1 MNWDAIGAIGEIV
14 GAAAVVVSLIY
25 LATQIRQNNSQV
37 AEQVRALKLQAY
49 DASATHFS
57 GFRLAIARSPQ
68 LASLWRR
75 AKESF
80 VDLAPD
86 EQAQIN
92 ELLIELFYSYEN
104 MLQRKRQ
111 GVIDDDLWEVVEQN
125 IDAWVSNSG
134 IREWWEVGQRQP
146 HSEEFDAIVNRICA
160 KRDAAE

>member
-1 MNWDAIGAIGEIV
+1 
-14 GAAAVVVSLIY
+14 LIY
-25 LATQIRQNNSQV
+25 LAAQIRQNNSQV

-80 VDLAPD
+80 MDLEPD
-86 EQAQIN
+86 EQAQVN
-92 ELLIELFYSYEN
+92 ELLIELFQSYQN
-104 MLQRKRQ
+104 MLMRKHQ
-111 GVIDDDLWEVVEQN
+111 GVIDDDPWEIVEQN

-134 IREWWEVGQRQP
+134 IREWWERFPKQ
-146 HSEEFDAIVNRICA
+146 HLSEEFVAIVNRICV
-160 KRDAAE
+160 KRDAAV